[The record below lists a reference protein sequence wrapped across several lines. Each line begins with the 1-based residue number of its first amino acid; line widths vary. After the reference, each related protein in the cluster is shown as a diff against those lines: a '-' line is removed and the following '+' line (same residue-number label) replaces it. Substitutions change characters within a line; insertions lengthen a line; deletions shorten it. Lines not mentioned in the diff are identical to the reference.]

1 MYLSSKKLG
10 LRLIEGNYFYMTILW
25 INLAIVFIFSYLGRY
40 FSTYSLIPVTGL
52 YVFKPNKILV
62 FLAVVC
68 LVCVSGLRTNIG
80 DTFNYINI
88 YNENDFSWEY
98 IKSQKDMGFGILQML
113 LKKISNDPQILIFT
127 TAMVTNVLIVMVL
140 YKYSRLFELSTFVY
154 ITGGLHLVS
163 MNGIRQVLA
172 AAIIF
177 TATKY
182 LLNGNF
188 VKYSLIV
195 LIASTFHQ
203 SALILLPIYF
213 LVRTK
218 AWTKSTLAW
227 LSFSVIVV
235 LGFGQFTSF
244 LFSALQDTQYS
255 DYSNFN
261 EGGASVIRVA
271 VSAAPLFIAYLGK
284 DKLRKLFPKSDYIV
298 NMALLGLVFM
308 IISTQQ
314 WIFARISIYF
324 SLYQLILI
332 SWLIELFSEKD
343 QKLLYYSILI
353 LFFVFYFY
361 ENVISLNILYKSDV
375 LEGLF

>member
-1 MYLSSKKLG
+1 
-10 LRLIEGNYFYMTILW
+10 MTILW

-40 FSTYSLIPVTGL
+40 FATYSNITPSGIHI
-52 YVFKPNKILV
+52 YKPNKILV
-62 FLAVVC
+62 FCVALC
-68 LVCVSGLRTNIG
+68 LVCISGLRTNIG
-80 DTFNYINI
+80 DTYT
-88 YNENDFSWEY
+88 YKSLY
-98 IKSQKDMGFGILQML
+98 IKNDYTWEFISSHKDMGFGILQMI
-113 LKKISNDPQILIFT
+113 LKNFSDDPQIMIFT
-127 TAMVTNVLIVMVL
+127 TALITNVLIIVVL

-172 AAIIF
+172 AAIFF

-188 VKYSLIV
+188 IKYAVIV

-213 LVRTK
+213 IVRTK

-227 LSFSVIVV
+227 LFISVIIV
-235 LGFGQFTSF
+235 LGFEQFTSL
-244 LFSALQDTQYS
+244 LFSTIEDTQYS
-255 DYSNFN
+255 DYSDFN
-261 EGGASVIRVA
+261 EGGANIMRVA
-271 VSAAPLFIAYLGK
+271 VSAAPLLIAYLGK
-284 DKLRKLFPKSDYIV
+284 DKLRDIFPKSDYIV

-314 WIFARISIYF
+314 WIFARVSIYF
-324 SLYQLILI
+324 NLYQLILI
-332 SWLIELFSEKD
+332 SWLIELFSKKD
-343 QKLLYYSILI
+343 QKLIYYLI
-353 LFFVFYFY
+353 LVLFFIFYFY

-375 LEGLF
+375 IENLF

>member
-1 MYLSSKKLG
+1 
-10 LRLIEGNYFYMTILW
+10 MTILW

-40 FSTYSLIPVTGL
+40 FSTYSLITPTGL
-52 YVFKPNKILV
+52 YGFKPNKMLV
-62 FLAVVC
+62 FLAVIC

-80 DTFNYINI
+80 DTFNYKNI
-88 YNENDFSWEY
+88 YIENDFTWEY
-98 IKSQKDMGFGILQML
+98 ISSQKDMGFGILQML
-113 LKKISNDPQILIFT
+113 LKQFSDDPQILIFT

-140 YKYSRLFELSTFVY
+140 YKYSRLFELSTYVY

-203 SALILLPIYF
+203 SALILIPIYF

-235 LGFGQFTSF
+235 LGYEQFSSL
-244 LFSALQDTQYS
+244 LFSAIEDSQYS
-255 DYSNFN
+255 DYSKFN
-261 EGGASVIRVA
+261 EGGANILRVA
-271 VSAAPLFIAYLGK
+271 VSAAPLIIAYLGK
-284 DKLRKLFPKSDYIV
+284 DKLREIFPKSDYIV
-298 NMALLGLVFM
+298 NMALLGLIFM
-308 IISTQQ
+308 IVSTQQ

-324 SLYQLILI
+324 NLYQLILI
-332 SWLIELFSEKD
+332 SWLIELFSNKD
-343 QKLLYYSILI
+343 QKLLYYSILV
-353 LFFVFYFY
+353 LFLVLYFY
-361 ENVISLNILYKSDV
+361 ENVTSLNILYKSDV
-375 LEGLF
+375 LESLF